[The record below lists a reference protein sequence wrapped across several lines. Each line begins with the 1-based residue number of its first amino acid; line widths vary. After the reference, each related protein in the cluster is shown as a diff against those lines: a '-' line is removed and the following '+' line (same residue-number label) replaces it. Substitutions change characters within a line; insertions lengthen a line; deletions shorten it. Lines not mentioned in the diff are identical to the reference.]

1 MDIEYYRI
9 KDKISSMERVDYN
22 TAIRK
27 NVMDVDDIEYF
38 TNL

>member
-9 KDKISSMERVDYN
+9 KDKISIMERVDYI

-27 NVMDVDDIEYF
+27 NVMYVDDIEYF